1 MSARCEEDLT
11 DTQFEMNMDALESS
25 VVQYVRMLGEHLR
38 LSETTQNAC
47 MKRALLTVLLD
58 LIEHEPCDLAR
69 GEIVNELAEEWNR
82 RTAAMAERNRPTAH

>member
-1 MSARCEEDLT
+1 MTARCEEDLT
-11 DTQFEMNMDALESS
+11 DAEFVASMDVLEGLI
-25 VVQYVRMLGEHLR
+25 VDFTRKVGGRLR

-69 GEIVNELAEEWNR
+69 GEIVDELAEIWNR